1 VYMDMCLC
9 YDMFVSLKQMYNVLK
24 DMDINYPAY
33 VWTHNGWIQ
42 QMDISYNAHLWD
54 TEPLIV
60 HFVPFSHND
69 PGLEHC
75 LVHSIM

>member
-1 VYMDMCLC
+1 
-9 YDMFVSLKQMYNVLK
+9 MYSVMK

-42 QMDISYNAHLWD
+42 KMDASYNVHQWD

-69 PGLEHC
+69 PGL
-75 LVHSIM
+75 LGY